1 MSHHKPLFDMTCVI
15 FAGGKSS
22 RMGEDKALLPFGT
35 FTTLAEFQYQRLSKL
50 FNKVYISTKENKFD
64 FKADLII
71 DIDVESSAPTV
82 GFVSLFKQLKDERVF
97 VLSVDTPFVGEEEI
111 AILLEDD
118 NALLDAVI
126 AKTKGGT
133 HPLCGIYHRSLFST
147 FKQMLTTQNHRLVKM
162 LSEANSTY
170 VLFKNEKVFLNLN
183 HPNEYQ
189 EAVKLLKT

>member
-1 MSHHKPLFDMTCVI
+1 MTCVI

-50 FNKVYISTKENKFD
+50 FNKVYISTKDNKFD
-64 FKADLII
+64 FEADLII

-147 FKQMLTTQNHRLVKM
+147 FKQMLATQNHRLVKM
-162 LSEANSTY
+162 LSETNSTY